1 MSVSQSDFVR
11 AILDPDVAAP
21 EGLVTPKGE
30 PAEKRFNVYRN
41 NVAVSLT
48 EALEAT
54 FPLLVKSLGEDF
66 FKAMASAFLRSH
78 PPDSPLLMLYGDKMP
93 GFLESFQPVQKYP
106 YLADLARLELAL
118 VQSYH
123 AADSLSVDPDSFGSI
138 PPEQLM
144 ESTLS
149 LAPSVHLIRSS
160 WPIYQLW
167 LFNTSPDAPKPQP
180 AAEDIVV
187 VRAEFDPIPR
197 LLPSGGGAFI
207 DALLRGESL
216 NGAAEHAANDDK
228 DHNLALTL
236 SILLE
241 GNAIT
246 ALTKG
251 NT

>member
-1 MSVSQSDFVR
+1 M
-11 AILDPDVAAP
+11 DPDVAAP
-21 EGLVTPKGE
+21 EGLVTPNGE

-41 NVAVSLT
+41 NIAVSLT

-66 FKAMASAFLRSH
+66 FRAMAGVFLRSH

-93 GFLESFQPVQKYP
+93 GFLEGFEPVQKYP
-106 YLADLARLELAL
+106 YLVDLARLQLAL

-123 AADSLSVDPDSFGSI
+123 AADSMPVDPDSLGSI
-138 PPEQLM
+138 PPEQLL

-149 LAPSVHLIRSS
+149 LAPSVHLIRSR

-167 LFNTSPDAPKPQP
+167 RFNTEPDAPKPEP
-180 AAEDIVV
+180 AAEDILV
-187 VRAEFDPIPR
+187 VRPEFDPIPR
-197 LLPSGGGAFI
+197 LLPPGGGAFI
-207 DALLRGESL
+207 DALLRGECFSS
-216 NGAAEHAANDDK
+216 AVEHAENDDK

-236 SILLE
+236 GLLIE

-246 ALTKG
+246 TLTEG

>member
-1 MSVSQSDFVR
+1 
-11 AILDPDVAAP
+11 
-21 EGLVTPKGE
+21 
-30 PAEKRFNVYRN
+30 
-41 NVAVSLT
+41 
-48 EALEAT
+48 
-54 FPLLVKSLGEDF
+54 
-66 FKAMASAFLRSH
+66 MASVFLRSH

-93 GFLESFQPVQKYP
+93 GFLDSFQPVQKYP

-123 AADSLSVDPDSFGSI
+123 ASDSLSVDPDSFGSI

-187 VRAEFDPIPR
+187 LRAEFDPIPR

-207 DALLRGESL
+207 DALLRGEKPQW
-216 NGAAEHAANDDK
+216 GCRTCGK
-228 DHNLALTL
+228 
-236 SILLE
+236 
-241 GNAIT
+241 
-246 ALTKG
+246 
-251 NT
+251 